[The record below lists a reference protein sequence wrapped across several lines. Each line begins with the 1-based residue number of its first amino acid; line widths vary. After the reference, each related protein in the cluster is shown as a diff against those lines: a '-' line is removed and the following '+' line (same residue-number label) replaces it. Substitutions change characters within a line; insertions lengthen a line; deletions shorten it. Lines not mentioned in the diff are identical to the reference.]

1 MYKTQGISRTYGEGG
16 TALSKIKK
24 LLTKSLAMELLF
36 SVIFS
41 LVFAYFSY
49 HVSQDIGYNYLDN
62 KYNSDDF
69 MLYKEKK
76 LQTELQKYI
85 DQESIR
91 SQNIQLLKDWASEQ
105 KSTLTLYYNHQL
117 MLDSEGETI
126 YDTSS
131 ATDSAQDTMIDYSLN
146 MYPDEYLL
154 EGMRSYTVTLT
165 DSKEMKAAF
174 YYYGYYTY
182 YSLVHNA
189 ALTIGIVVFLILF
202 LLFIQKKVKYIHH
215 LSDDL
220 YILEGGNLEYEVF
233 EKGNDELYLL
243 ANGINKMRVSILR
256 KQERENYNRDANQ
269 KLVTALSHDIRTP
282 LTSLIGYLE
291 LLRLHRYKD
300 EEQLTHFLETSIQK
314 SYQIKDLSDKLFE
327 YFIVSEKTEDSY
339 NKEPIPTNVL
349 LDSLADNQLFDL
361 ENSGFEVQNNFD
373 QEVFSKTCLI
383 DIEFIQ
389 RVLDNLLSN
398 IKKYAD
404 PSFPVKVEAHEGAGK
419 FLLRFHNIPSLLRDN
434 VESTGIGIKTCE
446 KIMREHGGDFRFSQ
460 EEETFISTLTL
471 PVL

>member
-1 MYKTQGISRTYGEGG
+1 M
-16 TALSKIKK
+16 
-24 LLTKSLAMELLF
+24 
-36 SVIFS
+36 
-41 LVFAYFSY
+41 
-49 HVSQDIGYNYLDN
+49 
-62 KYNSDDF
+62 
-69 MLYKEKK
+69 
-76 LQTELQKYI
+76 
-85 DQESIR
+85 
-91 SQNIQLLKDWASEQ
+91 
-105 KSTLTLYYNHQL
+105 
-117 MLDSEGETI
+117 
-126 YDTSS
+126 
-131 ATDSAQDTMIDYSLN
+131 
-146 MYPDEYLL
+146 
-154 EGMRSYTVTLT
+154 
-165 DSKEMKAAF
+165 
-174 YYYGYYTY
+174 
-182 YSLVHNA
+182 
-189 ALTIGIVVFLILF
+189 
-202 LLFIQKKVKYIHH
+202 
-215 LSDDL
+215 
-220 YILEGGNLEYEVF
+220 
-233 EKGNDELYLL
+233 
-243 ANGINKMRVSILR
+243 
-256 KQERENYNRDANQ
+256 
-269 KLVTALSHDIRTP
+269 
-282 LTSLIGYLE
+282 
-291 LLRLHRYKD
+291 
-300 EEQLTHFLETSIQK
+300 ETSIQK